1 MAERTATYL
10 NVTRDQLQRIQQAL
24 LASGVQ
30 ISSAPG
36 SSLLGRQ
43 FDAGSFDTNG
53 YSVNYSFAPTDVS
66 GQVGTLTVRVSGSM
80 LFIGTAM
87 NRLDASIR
95 PYITVS

>member
-1 MAERTATYL
+1 MLMLLCSLFVLFAALDRLRLLRQIESLKGER
-10 NVTRDQLQRIQQAL
+10 
-24 LASGVQ
+24 
-30 ISSAPG
+30 